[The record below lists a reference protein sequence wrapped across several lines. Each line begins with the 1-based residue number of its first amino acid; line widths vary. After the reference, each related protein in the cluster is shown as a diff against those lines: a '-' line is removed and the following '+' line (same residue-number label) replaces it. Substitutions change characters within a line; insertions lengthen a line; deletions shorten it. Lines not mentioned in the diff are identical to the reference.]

1 VACQQHK
8 IETVLDLIDAVL
20 DGNASH
26 GRVAPAMELMKKW
39 PLGSDLTA
47 KVQGKFAC
55 HIFLGV
61 AAWLC

>member
-1 VACQQHK
+1 
-8 IETVLDLIDAVL
+8 
-20 DGNASH
+20 
-26 GRVAPAMELMKKW
+26 MW